1 MPVERNPL
9 RAAWSMGRSL
19 VDFIACVLAGN
30 PPLLSV
36 IIMSAAVGFLLD
48 RLPTRPALTSLH
60 LE

>member
-1 MPVERNPL
+1 VRVKGNPL
-9 RAAWSMGRSL
+9 RAAWSMGRNL
-19 VDFIACVLAGN
+19 VDFVACVLAGN

-48 RLPTRPALTSLH
+48 RLPVRPAVTSLR

>member
-1 MPVERNPL
+1 L
-9 RAAWSMGRSL
+9 RAAWCMGRNL
-19 VDFIACVLAGN
+19 VDFVACVLAGN

-48 RLPTRPALTSLH
+48 RLPARPAVTSLR